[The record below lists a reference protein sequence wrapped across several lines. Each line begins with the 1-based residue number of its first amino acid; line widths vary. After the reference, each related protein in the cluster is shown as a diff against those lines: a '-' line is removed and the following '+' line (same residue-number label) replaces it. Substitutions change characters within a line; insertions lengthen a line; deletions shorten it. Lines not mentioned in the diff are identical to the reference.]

1 MKIAIGCDHAGF
13 ELKEDLKVYLEG
25 KGVEVVDLGTP
36 DGSPVDYPEIGMAVA
51 EKVSTGA
58 IPRGILICGTGIG
71 MSVVANRF
79 RGVRAALCHDLY
91 TARMSREHND
101 SNLLV
106 LGGRL
111 LGKGIAREIV
121 GVWLDTDFLGGN
133 HRRRL
138 DRIGRLDEER
148 LKGQGP
154 KRKNKPLGKKNL
166 KRRNAGKGI

>member
-13 ELKEDLKVYLEG
+13 ELKEDLRVYLRER
-25 KGVEVVDLGTP
+25 GVEVLDLGTP
-36 DGSPVDYPEIGMAVA
+36 EGAPVDYPEIGMAVA

-79 RGVRAALCHDLY
+79 RGVRATLCHDLY

-101 SNLLV
+101 SNVLV

-121 GVWLDTDFLGGN
+121 GIWLEAEFLGGN
-133 HRRRL
+133 HQRRL
-138 DRIGRLDEER
+138 DQIARLDE
-148 LKGQGP
+148 KGRKAQGAS
-154 KRKNKPLGKKNL
+154 RK
-166 KRRNAGKGI
+166 

>member
-13 ELKEDLKVYLEG
+13 ELKEDLRVYLRER
-25 KGVEVVDLGTP
+25 GVEVLDLGTP
-36 DGSPVDYPEIGMAVA
+36 EGAPVDYPEIGMAVA
-51 EKVSTGA
+51 ERVSTGA

-79 RGVRAALCHDLY
+79 RGVRATLCHDLY

-101 SNLLV
+101 SNVLV

-121 GVWLDTDFLGGN
+121 GIWLEAEFLGGN
-133 HRRRL
+133 HQRRL
-138 DRIGRLDEER
+138 DQIARLDE
-148 LKGQGP
+148 KGRKAQGAR
-154 KRKNKPLGKKNL
+154 RK
-166 KRRNAGKGI
+166 

>member
-13 ELKEDLKVYLEG
+13 ELKEDLRVYLRER
-25 KGVEVVDLGTP
+25 GVEVLDLGTP
-36 DGSPVDYPEIGMAVA
+36 DGAPVDYPEIGIAVA

-79 RGVRAALCHDLY
+79 RGVRATLCHDLY

-101 SNLLV
+101 SNVLV

-121 GVWLDTDFLGGN
+121 GVWLEAEFLGGN
-133 HRRRL
+133 HQRRL
-138 DRIGRLDEER
+138 DQIARLDE
-148 LKGQGP
+148 KC
-154 KRKNKPLGKKNL
+154 RKARGASRKEKKYFP
-166 KRRNAGKGI
+166 

>member
-13 ELKEDLKVYLEG
+13 ELKEDLKGYLRE
-25 KGVEVVDLGTP
+25 KGAEVLDCGTL
-36 DGSPVDYPEIGMAVA
+36 DGAPVDYPEIGAAVA

-58 IPRGILICGTGIG
+58 TPRGILICGTGIG

-79 RGVRAALCHDLY
+79 RGVRATLCHDLY

-101 SNLLV
+101 SNVLV

-111 LGKGIAREIV
+111 LGKGIAREITR
-121 GVWLDTDFLGGN
+121 VWLETAFLEGN

-138 DRIGRLDEER
+138 DQIARLDEKDRES
-148 LKGQGP
+148 QGAS
-154 KRKNKPLGKKNL
+154 RK
-166 KRRNAGKGI
+166 

>member
-13 ELKEDLKVYLEG
+13 ELKEDLRVYLRER
-25 KGVEVVDLGTP
+25 GVEVLDLGTP
-36 DGSPVDYPEIGMAVA
+36 DGAPVDYPEIGIAVA

-101 SNLLV
+101 SNVLV

-121 GVWLDTDFLGGN
+121 GVWLEAEFLGGN
-133 HRRRL
+133 HQRRL
-138 DRIGRLDEER
+138 DQIARLDE
-148 LKGQGP
+148 KC
-154 KRKNKPLGKKNL
+154 RKARGASRKEKKYFP
-166 KRRNAGKGI
+166 

>member
-1 MKIAIGCDHAGF
+1 MKIAVGCDHAGF
-13 ELKEDLKVYLEG
+13 ELKEDLKAFLRE
-25 KGVEVVDLGTP
+25 KEIEVLDFGTL
-36 DGSPVDYPEIGMAVA
+36 DGAAVDYPEIGAAVA

-58 IPRGILICGTGIG
+58 VPRGILICGTGIG

-79 RGVRAALCHDLY
+79 RGVRATLCHDLY

-101 SNLLV
+101 SNVLV

-121 GVWLDTDFLGGN
+121 GVWLGTEFLEGN

-138 DRIGRLDEER
+138 DQIARLEEKDLEPR
-148 LKGQGP
+148 GAS
-154 KRKNKPLGKKNL
+154 RK
-166 KRRNAGKGI
+166 

>member
-13 ELKEDLKVYLEG
+13 ELKEDLRVYLRER
-25 KGVEVVDLGTP
+25 GVEVLDLGTP
-36 DGSPVDYPEIGMAVA
+36 EGAPVDYPEIGMAVA

-79 RGVRAALCHDLY
+79 RGVRATLCHDLY

-101 SNLLV
+101 SNVLV

-121 GVWLDTDFLGGN
+121 GIWLEAEFLGGN
-133 HRRRL
+133 HQRRL
-138 DRIGRLDEER
+138 DQIARLDEKG
-148 LKGQGP
+148 LKSQVAS
-154 KRKNKPLGKKNL
+154 RK
-166 KRRNAGKGI
+166 

>member
-1 MKIAIGCDHAGF
+1 MKIAIGADHAGF
-13 ELKEDLKVYLEG
+13 ELKEDLKGFLAE
-25 KGVEVVDLGTP
+25 KGIEVLDLGTR
-36 DGSPVDYPEIGMAVA
+36 DGAPVDYPEIGMAVA
-51 EKVSTGA
+51 EKISTGA

-79 RGVRAALCHDLY
+79 GGVRAALCHDLY

-101 SNLLV
+101 ANLLV

-121 GVWLDTDFLGGN
+121 GLWLETEFLEGN

-138 DRIGRLDEER
+138 DRISRLDE
-148 LKGQGP
+148 KSA
-154 KRKNKPLGKKNL
+154 KP
-166 KRRNAGKGI
+166 

>member
-13 ELKEDLKVYLEG
+13 ELKEDLRVYLRER
-25 KGVEVVDLGTP
+25 GVEVLDLGSP
-36 DGSPVDYPEIGMAVA
+36 DGSPVDYPEMGMAVA

-79 RGVRAALCHDLY
+79 RGVRATLCHDLY

-101 SNLLV
+101 SNVLV

-121 GVWLDTDFLGGN
+121 GVWLEAEFLGGN
-133 HRRRL
+133 HQRRL
-138 DRIGRLDEER
+138 DQIARLDE
-148 LKGQGP
+148 KG
-154 KRKNKPLGKKNL
+154 RKARGASRK
-166 KRRNAGKGI
+166 

>member
-13 ELKEDLKVYLEG
+13 ELKEDLRVYLRER
-25 KGVEVVDLGTP
+25 GVEVFDLGTS
-36 DGSPVDYPEIGMAVA
+36 DGAPVDYPEIGMAVA

-79 RGVRAALCHDLY
+79 RGVRATLCHDLY

-101 SNLLV
+101 SNVLV

-121 GVWLDTDFLGGN
+121 GVWLEAEFLGGN
-133 HRRRL
+133 HQRRL
-138 DRIGRLDEER
+138 DQIARLDE
-148 LKGQGP
+148 KGRQAQVAS
-154 KRKNKPLGKKNL
+154 RK
-166 KRRNAGKGI
+166 

>member
-13 ELKEDLKVYLEG
+13 ELKEDLRVYLRER
-25 KGVEVVDLGTP
+25 GVEVLDLGTP
-36 DGSPVDYPEIGMAVA
+36 EGAPVDYPEIGMAVA

-71 MSVVANRF
+71 MSLVANRF
-79 RGVRAALCHDLY
+79 RGVRATLCHDLY

-101 SNLLV
+101 SNVLV

-121 GVWLDTDFLGGN
+121 GIWLEAEFLGGN
-133 HRRRL
+133 HQRRL
-138 DRIGRLDEER
+138 DQIARLDE
-148 LKGQGP
+148 KGRKAQVE
-154 KRKNKPLGKKNL
+154 KRYPRTSFPW
-166 KRRNAGKGI
+166 RRNTGKGK

>member
-13 ELKEDLKVYLEG
+13 ELKEDLRVYLRER
-25 KGVEVVDLGTP
+25 GVEVLDLGTP
-36 DGSPVDYPEIGMAVA
+36 EGAPVDYPEIGMAVA

-79 RGVRAALCHDLY
+79 RGVRATLCHDLY

-101 SNLLV
+101 SNVLV

-121 GVWLDTDFLGGN
+121 GVWLEAKFLGGN
-133 HRRRL
+133 HQRRL
-138 DRIGRLDEER
+138 DQIARLDE
-148 LKGQGP
+148 KGRKAQGAS
-154 KRKNKPLGKKNL
+154 RK
-166 KRRNAGKGI
+166 

>member
-13 ELKEDLKVYLEG
+13 ELKEDLRVYLRER
-25 KGVEVVDLGTP
+25 GVEVFDLGTP
-36 DGSPVDYPEIGMAVA
+36 DGAPVDYPEIGMAVA
-51 EKVSTGA
+51 EKVSMGA

-79 RGVRAALCHDLY
+79 RGVRATLCHDLY

-101 SNLLV
+101 SNVLV

-121 GVWLDTDFLGGN
+121 GVWLEAEFLGGN
-133 HRRRL
+133 HQRRL
-138 DRIGRLDEER
+138 DQIARLDE
-148 LKGQGP
+148 KGRKAQGAS
-154 KRKNKPLGKKNL
+154 RK
-166 KRRNAGKGI
+166 

>member
-13 ELKEDLKVYLEG
+13 ELKEDLRVYLRER
-25 KGVEVVDLGTP
+25 GVEVLDLGAP
-36 DGSPVDYPEIGMAVA
+36 DGAPVDYPEIGIAVA

-101 SNLLV
+101 SNVLV

-121 GVWLDTDFLGGN
+121 GVWLEAEFLGGN
-133 HRRRL
+133 HQRRL
-138 DRIGRLDEER
+138 DQIARLDE
-148 LKGQGP
+148 KC
-154 KRKNKPLGKKNL
+154 RKARGASRKEKKYFP
-166 KRRNAGKGI
+166 